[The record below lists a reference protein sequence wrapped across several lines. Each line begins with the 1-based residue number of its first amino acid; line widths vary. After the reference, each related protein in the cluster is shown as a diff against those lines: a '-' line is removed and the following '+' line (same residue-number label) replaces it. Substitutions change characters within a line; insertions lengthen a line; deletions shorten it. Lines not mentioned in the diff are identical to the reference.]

1 MIPVRSLLMALRERD
16 LRVVWVDWT
25 LVPRGQTVV
34 FLQKGDGFRDIG
46 DRLVPPSTV
55 VGF

>member
-1 MIPVRSLLMALRERD
+1 LLMALRERD